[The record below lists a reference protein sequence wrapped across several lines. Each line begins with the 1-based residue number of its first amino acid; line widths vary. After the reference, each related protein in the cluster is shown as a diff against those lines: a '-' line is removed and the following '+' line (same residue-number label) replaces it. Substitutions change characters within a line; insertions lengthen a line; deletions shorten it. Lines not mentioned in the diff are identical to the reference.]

1 MHKTLTGVELKYVV
15 KHKEILLRRLS
26 YLEERYM
33 LRQNS
38 FDGAEIQALKHCIWL
53 LTLEEDDGILLS
65 DESSRKTDRSGN
77 SKLAEPERILGTQ
90 EPNKS
95 RNVIVRKVPK
105 DSGQV

>member
-26 YLEERYM
+26 YLEERYL

-53 LTLEEDDGILLS
+53 LTLEEDNGIVLT
-65 DESSRKTDRSGN
+65 DEKTSRET
-77 SKLAEPERILGTQ
+77 A
-90 EPNKS
+90 S
-95 RNVIVRKVPK
+95 RDT
-105 DSGQV
+105 DSGQDKQRPRVLLRKASERGES